1 MSDRNDA
8 GPSESLSA
16 AQETRLQLTGY
27 FSSALSLAGTLYVLI
42 HYGYVHWCRPSALK
56 LPQQQLQ
63 LPRRRQVDFMDK
75 LVFVLALFDLVT
87 IAARAVG
94 RSVMHDSS
102 TGGDYTSSYS
112 SQLYLDLLHGLQSL
126 PLDCGWRVGR
136 YATKKISTLFG
147 HCTCAWSSCC
157 RLSPYDTI
165 RGDNVIKVVTVAF
178 SLLCVVW
185 MVANKYGDATFYCW
199 LDEIRYM
206 FLNFYLF
213 YLLMIIFN
221 FVLLALI
228 HLNMKQRVARHDTM
242 EADTSSTLIRRKLL
256 LYIVVFIAHRTP
268 MMIYRRKLAALFRFL
283 HCEDG
288 VTCVYFSLKVF
299 EAGGMDSLS
308 VGLTMQVI
316 QDLNGFSN
324 SIVYGGICHRRA
336 KKLPLR
342 RDCEAE
348 SLSSSTN
355 SIAGGCAAK
364 ECTAIAEDD
373 LDAIFGSSARIRT
386 TLTLSGHKISSELE
400 SRDSYADRNAHHR
413 MTQVVSQE
421 ERSPGYLT
429 WHQRLQKRL
438 STPSPSSVEA
448 KKIVIFTSTFNMGEK
463 DVNESE
469 LCEWIPLEQDVYVI
483 GVQECMDLADF
494 QIKILRHLVS
504 GSTSRYVRYS
514 REIGK
519 RATALGYHGYIALC
533 IFVRAT
539 AVSSGRFRMRHRQSS
554 NKKAQEVFCGKSLL
568 VFGRAS
574 NKGAVGMSFRFDD
587 TSFAFATCHLA
598 SDSSSLKRAKR
609 KRSSNAVLQ
618 CQKRGDAVEANLR
631 RSSDRDSGSKASL
644 SDGTTTKVHQFQSK
658 LERRNRDAM
667 EILQQL
673 YLDEEDYGFGFQ
685 HLHHH
690 SFILG
695 DFNYR
700 MTRRSATP
708 MDMLELLVNAGTE
721 YHNTRDNVYTLNLSS
736 PCSPVTLPTSTRK
749 VFSHDNESDFRQC
762 ITPRMQSPSTI
773 AATQKSLRDRPCT
786 STCNMGSHSP
796 PFLLRSLVEEHD
808 ELYQLCRSQQI
819 FHGFKEN
826 EIAFFPT
833 FRRIRGQAL
842 RQPLDAVMFQQNYSL
857 VATHGGYRVP
867 SYTDRVLYSSLA
879 GTEESLRCLS
889 YNSCEAV
896 TSSDHKP
903 VSACFE
909 ISLLASTQKPSPT
922 LPLAEDSQ
930 WNADSTGANPMV
942 LHAHPSAG
950 TLAAARMKDVP
961 GACELRLRIK
971 FRSIHWVDAV
981 DSALFDRAE
990 HVQFGFLF
998 PLPCE
1003 DVFAPQ
1009 RKLHEVAEHLT
1020 FGGFD
1025 TRNTGD
1031 IDFASTVT
1039 PVSNFYT
1046 MRWHEFVNSG
1056 LRYHTTAGS
1065 VGRKHVA
1072 VVLRSLGR
1080 GRTMSKTT
1088 SASQLLGRSSSLS
1101 PHTSA
1106 NSIASTCSS
1115 TYFNTSVSSSSLS
1128 SKKLF
1133 GHGTFCAEGMMK
1145 KRDVCVPLTL
1155 GGRLLG
1161 RLQLRVSLQM
1171 RQTKHADSR

>member
-94 RSVMHDSS
+94 RSVMHDSVLCRAQGATIQAATLAS
-102 TGGDYTSSYS
+102 CIWICCMAYNLYRWIAGGESDATR
-112 SQLYLDLLHGLQSL
+112 QRRF
-126 PLDCGWRVGR
+126 PLFLAIALVPG
-136 YATKKISTLFG
+136 A
-147 HCTCAWSSCC
+147 A
-157 RLSPYDTI
+157 
-165 RGDNVIKVVTVAF
+165 VVVYHLMT
-178 SLLCVVW
+178 
-185 MVANKYGDATFYCW
+185 NKYGDATFYCW

-268 MMIYRRKLAALFRFL
+268 MMIYRL
-283 HCEDG
+283 
-288 VTCVYFSLKVF
+288 F

-355 SIAGGCAAK
+355 SIAGGYAAK

-373 LDAIFGSSARIRT
+373 LDAIFDSSARIRT

-1025 TRNTGD
+1025 TRNTDD

>member
-1 MSDRNDA
+1 MSDCNDA
-8 GPSESLSA
+8 GPSESLSP
-16 AQETRLQLTGY
+16 AQEARLQLTGY
-27 FSSALSLAGTLYVLI
+27 FSSALSLAGTLYVLV
-42 HYGYVHWCRPSALK
+42 HFGYVHWCKSSALQ
-56 LPQQQLQ
+56 LPHQQLALQ
-63 LPRRRQVDFMDK
+63 LPRRRRMDFMDK

-94 RSVMHDSS
+94 RSVMHDLVLCRAQGATIQAATLASCIWICCMAYNLYRWIA
-102 TGGDYTSSYS
+102 GGESDATR
-112 SQLYLDLLHGLQSL
+112 QRRF
-126 PLDCGWRVGR
+126 PLFL
-136 YATKKISTLFG
+136 AI
-147 HCTCAWSSCC
+147 A
-157 RLSPYDTI
+157 
-165 RGDNVIKVVTVAF
+165 VVPGAA
-178 SLLCVVW
+178 VVVYHL
-185 MVANKYGDATFYCW
+185 MTNKYGDATFYCW

-228 HLNMKQRVARHDTM
+228 HLNMKQRVARHDTV
-242 EADTSSTLIRRKLL
+242 EADMSSTLIRRKLL
-256 LYIVVFIAHRTP
+256 LYLVVFIAHRTP
-268 MMIYRRKLAALFRFL
+268 MMIYRL
-283 HCEDG
+283 
-288 VTCVYFSLKVF
+288 F

-336 KKLPLR
+336 KKVALP

-348 SLSSSTN
+348 SLSSTS
-355 SIAGGCAAK
+355 SIAGDYAAK
-364 ECTAIAEDD
+364 EYTTVAEND
-373 LDAIFGSSARIRT
+373 LDAIFGSST
-386 TLTLSGHKISSELE
+386 PLSGHKVSSELE
-400 SRDSYADRNAHHR
+400 SRDSYADRNGHHCK
-413 MTQVVSQE
+413 TQVVNQE
-421 ERSPGYLT
+421 EHSPSYLT
-429 WHQRLQKRL
+429 WHQRLQKRFSL
-438 STPSPSSVEA
+438 HHASSTSPMES

-469 LCEWIPLEQDVYVI
+469 LCEWIPLEHDVYVI

-504 GSTSRYVRYS
+504 GSTSKYVHYS

-539 AVSSGRFRMRHRQSS
+539 AVSSGRFRMHHRQSS
-554 NKKAQEVFCGKSLL
+554 NKNAQEVFRGKSLL

-598 SDSSSLKRAKR
+598 SDSSSLKRAKG
-609 KRSSNAVLQ
+609 KKSFNAVLQ
-618 CQKRGDAVEANLR
+618 CQRKGDAAQANLLYNCGSVGL
-631 RSSDRDSGSKASL
+631 SSDGDGSSKASL
-644 SDGTTTKVHQFQSK
+644 SEGTTTKAYQPLSK

-700 MTRRSATP
+700 MTRRRATP
-708 MDMLELLVNAGTE
+708 VDMLELLVNAGTE
-721 YHNTRDNVYTLNLSS
+721 YHNTRDNVYTLDLSS
-736 PCSPVTLPTSTRK
+736 PCSPVTLPTSTRELS
-749 VFSHDNESDFRQC
+749 SHDCESDFRQC
-762 ITPRMQSPSTI
+762 ITPKMQSPTTI
-773 AATQKSLRDRPCT
+773 AATRKSLNDRPRT
-786 STCNMGSHSP
+786 STCNMGSNMP
-796 PFLLRSLVEEHD
+796 PFLLQSLVEEHD

-879 GTEESLRCLS
+879 GTQESLRCLS

-909 ISLLASTQKPSPT
+909 VSLLASTQNPSPT
-922 LPLAEDSQ
+922 SPLAEDSQ

-942 LHAHPSAG
+942 LHAHPSAS
-950 TLAAARMKDVP
+950 TLVAARMKDVP
-961 GACELRLRIK
+961 GACELRLRIE

-1009 RKLHEVAEHLT
+1009 RKLYEVAKHLT
-1020 FGGFD
+1020 FGGSD
-1025 TRNTGD
+1025 TGNTGNMD
-1031 IDFASTVT
+1031 LASTIT
-1039 PVSNFYT
+1039 PTSNFYT

-1065 VGRKHVA
+1065 IGRKHVA

-1080 GRTMSKTT
+1080 GRTMSKTS
-1088 SASQLLGRSSSLS
+1088 SASRLLG
-1101 PHTSA
+1101 
-1106 NSIASTCSS
+1106 
-1115 TYFNTSVSSSSLS
+1115 
-1128 SKKLF
+1128 
-1133 GHGTFCAEGMMK
+1133 
-1145 KRDVCVPLTL
+1145 
-1155 GGRLLG
+1155 LLG
-1161 RLQLRVSLQM
+1161 RLELRVSLQM
-1171 RQTKHADSR
+1171 RQTKHADSQ